1 MLLYKWLR
9 VCVNPSKRGGI
20 DMVLQGLAGLL
31 WGISRRKSKRRIL
44 KCLCHYIGLFGKST
58 NLSFLNVFL
67 MICCKLARHPILTEN
82 ANFVTN
88 ALRGDL
94 STVNVR
100 PWCGHYTC
108 SVHHQWIVSW
118 ILPQFDPQNELS
130 SHSRSGD
137 NFLFVCNRQK

>member
-1 MLLYKWLR
+1 MVEVTNKYFNIKTLKEYIFLCEHTQFCNMLLYKCLR
-9 VCVNPSKRGGI
+9 VWVNPSKRGGI

-31 WGISRRKSKRRIL
+31 WGISRGKSKRRIL

-67 MICCKLARHPILTEN
+67 MICCKWGCHPILTEN

-94 STVNVR
+94 STGNMR
-100 PWCGHYTC
+100 LWCGHHTC
-108 SVHHQWIVSW
+108 SV
-118 ILPQFDPQNELS
+118 
-130 SHSRSGD
+130 
-137 NFLFVCNRQK
+137 QK